1 MTTFRDFLVE
11 EFPGARIS
19 ELSGSNNLVYQVR
32 TEHGPLVAKHVT
44 DGDIPLG
51 YLAEATAALGEH
63 LPVQR
68 IHRVCRTEAGDP
80 FDAVFAEYVEGENL
94 AAAMGREDGG
104 VSTEALVDHLCAF
117 VRACRHLPPMRE
129 GYGLYKKEAPSLATW
144 PEFVVHYGR
153 RYWNRVRPFYQG
165 TSTADAV
172 DRWLD
177 GGFAETAAAHPAAHT
192 VVSIDANLKNTVVT
206 PEGSVVVLNVPIAAL
221 STPAH
226 AVGAI
231 SLHLRHRQPYKPFL
245 DAAAEQLCP
254 DDAALIPHFE
264 LWGMLGIL
272 SFYAVREPDRQREWR
287 NWGSPVLLDDDFRDL
302 VRAHLPGADA
312 R

>member
-1 MTTFRDFLVE
+1 MTTFRDFLAR
-11 EFPGARIS
+11 EFPGAPIS
-19 ELSGSNNLVYQVR
+19 ELSGSNNLVHLVR
-32 TEHGPLVAKHVT
+32 TEDGPVVAKHVT
-44 DGDIPLG
+44 DGDIPLD
-51 YLAEATAALGEH
+51 YLAKATTALGEH

-68 IHRVCRTEAGDP
+68 IHRVCRTETGDP

-94 AAAMGREDGG
+94 ATVMSQEDGG
-104 VSTEALVDHLCAF
+104 LSTEALVDHLCAF
-117 VRACRHLPPMRE
+117 VLACRHLPPMRE
-129 GYGLYKKEAPSLATW
+129 GYGLYKKDAPALASW

-165 TSTADAV
+165 TAVADAV

-177 GGFAETAAAHPAAHT
+177 GGFAEAAREHPAAHT
-192 VVSIDANLKNTVVT
+192 VVSIDANLKNTVVA
-206 PEGSVVVLNVPIAAL
+206 PDGRIVVLNVPIAAV

-245 DAAAEQLCP
+245 DAAAERLCP
-254 DDAALIPHFE
+254 QDAALVPHFE

-272 SFYAVREPDRQREWR
+272 SFYAVREPDRQDQWR
-287 NWGSPVLLDDDFRDL
+287 NWGSPVLLDQDFRDL

-312 R
+312 